1 MAAVVGP
8 KIAKSAS
15 AMGPEFTEWLL
26 VNIEEE
32 NLDEVYEELIKVD
45 KVGNAALAHFADKSF
60 WEKATAVVGVEI
72 ADSNGMRGTNSLVSK
87 H

>member
-1 MAAVVGP
+1 
-8 KIAKSAS
+8 
-15 AMGPEFTEWLL
+15 MGPEFTEWLL

-32 NLDEVYEELIKVD
+32 NLDEVYEELIKVNKVD
-45 KVGNAALAHFADKSF
+45 KVGKAALAHFADKSF

>member
-32 NLDEVYEELIKVD
+32 NLDEVYEELIKVG
-45 KVGNAALAHFADKSF
+45 KAALAHFADKSF

-72 ADSNGMRGTNSLVSK
+72 ADSNGMRGTNSFSE
-87 H
+87 